1 MKKDGFGR
9 DRLTKRDYLFATVA
23 GVLFCF
29 IYLVFSAPG
38 LDPLL
43 WEDTAVAAGLMPPRT
58 VFPGF
63 WRWIASGL
71 ISWVGL
77 TQMSR
82 IMGFIGAVAG
92 GLCVSFVYLTIR
104 QLLAYLVRLHHIERW
119 RRWIAPLFAFV
130 GAVAFG
136 SCDAMWRILQPFTPG
151 TIQILGMLFC
161 FHLCLRWY
169 YHGGQWRLFVL
180 MASTGFIAAET
191 PIVFLLPAVY
201 YVGYLLADK
210 ATANGIFHPAGPLP
224 DYRMFPRWRMFFC
237 FVGGLVLGIG
247 LNVWYFIDTN
257 GLAVSGWD
265 PLDIVFRYV
274 IGYWW
279 IMRSAATPVGWV
291 LAFTLALLPF
301 LLVLLLFPRVSHDT
315 EPMPFKL
322 GIVVFFGGL
331 VALLE
336 CGVISM
342 PRFWY
347 FAAGSSQVH
356 SDMLMSVFAFM
367 AVTAL
372 ALAGAIFTNASHLR
386 YEFDADDEGESGFGV
401 IDHGNVFLNLLVPAV
416 VIACVVPAVLRIPRP
431 ADREI
436 RSIVND
442 AMRET
447 IRECGD
453 AKFLFTDGHLD
464 AGIELAALEAGSG
477 VKALNMMSGSSNWER
492 YMNTHH
498 FEDGPDKD
506 NATIGVPVL
515 LRVWAGEMT
524 NGMDNAA
531 VQLGFE
537 FWKRARRP
545 LPRLSGLVAREKGI
559 DDKEAERG
567 IAAAKALSERII
579 RVSESD
585 GIDSVSQA
593 TKQALSAVSWRLSR
607 FARLRADD
615 QLANRLDSLN
625 DAVKHMMGILE
636 YERMRTFMQLT
647 PYEGLRLALRRA
659 DFIEARRYGAA
670 VLAIDQGDPE
680 ANFGTG
686 MAYLMEEKLR
696 EAELYLE
703 RCLKARP
710 NEPAVLNNLA
720 IVYRKTNRL
729 DKALEYAKKAHDL
742 LPDNEEIKKTLA
754 DTERA
759 IEGKA
764 RAVKSAV
771 GR

>member
-1 MKKDGFGR
+1 MDVSYK
-9 DRLTKRDYLFATVA
+9 
-23 GVLFCF
+23 
-29 IYLVFSAPG
+29 FSAFGGTPPRRVRDG
-38 LDPLL
+38 DPHGRRLRHGGSVFGGNSL
-43 WEDTAVAAGLMPPRT
+43 PRKYSPTRLEYFVRNHRPAGARPDPAGQYANPYTYGGDPVNYVDPAGLFSFDT
-58 VFPGF
+58 
-63 WRWIASGL
+63 GL
-71 ISWVGL
+71 
-77 TQMSR
+77 
-82 IMGFIGAVAG
+82 
-92 GLCVSFVYLTIR
+92 LTI
-104 QLLAYLVRLHHIERW
+104 
-119 RRWIAPLFAFV
+119 
-130 GAVAFG
+130 
-136 SCDAMWRILQPFTPG
+136 
-151 TIQILGMLFC
+151 
-161 FHLCLRWY
+161 
-169 YHGGQWRLFVL
+169 
-180 MASTGFIAAET
+180 
-191 PIVFLLPAVY
+191 
-201 YVGYLLADK
+201 
-210 ATANGIFHPAGPLP
+210 
-224 DYRMFPRWRMFFC
+224 
-237 FVGGLVLGIG
+237 
-247 LNVWYFIDTN
+247 
-257 GLAVSGWD
+257 GW
-265 PLDIVFRYV
+265 
-274 IGYWW
+274 
-279 IMRSAATPVGWV
+279 T
-291 LAFTLALLPF
+291 
-301 LLVLLLFPRVSHDT
+301 
-315 EPMPFKL
+315 
-322 GIVVFFGGL
+322 
-331 VALLE
+331 
-336 CGVISM
+336 C
-342 PRFWY
+342 
-347 FAAGSSQVH
+347 
-356 SDMLMSVFAFM
+356 
-367 AVTAL
+367 
-372 ALAGAIFTNASHLR
+372 
-386 YEFDADDEGESGFGV
+386 
-401 IDHGNVFLNLLVPAV
+401 
-416 VIACVVPAVLRIPRP
+416 
-431 ADREI
+431 
-436 RSIVND
+436 
-442 AMRET
+442 
-447 IRECGD
+447 
-453 AKFLFTDGHLD
+453 
-464 AGIELAALEAGSG
+464 SG

-585 GIDSVSQA
+585 GSDSVSQA

-710 NEPAVLNNLA
+710 EEPAVLNNLA
-720 IVYRKTNRL
+720 IIYRKTNRL